1 MPRYQI
7 TLRAEFSA
15 AHQLRLTDGSLE
27 PLHGHNWPVEVVIEG
42 EKLDEMG
49 VLADFTVLQPSLR
62 EITNDL
68 HDSFLNEHPAL
79 QSDNPTT
86 ERVARLI
93 HDRFAPTVPSG
104 IRIVSVRVWET
115 RDCAAAYLP

>member
-15 AHQLRLTDGSLE
+15 AHQLRLPDGSME
-27 PLHGHNWPVEVVIEG
+27 PLHGHNWPVEVTIEG
-42 EKLDEMG
+42 ENLDEMG
-49 VLADFTVLQPSLR
+49 VLADFTVLQPALR
-62 EITNDL
+62 AITGEL

-79 QSDNPTT
+79 QSENPST
-86 ERVARLI
+86 ERVARFI
-93 HDRFAPTVPSG
+93 HDRFSPTLPTGVKV
-104 IRIVSVRVWET
+104 ISVRVWET